1 MTVAGI
7 LWVVVT
13 PYCTGLVVASSGRA
27 NRLVTRHLTASIVV
41 GWTALGTLFA
51 GVFAVGGRTGM
62 LMALSSAPFVGLAV
76 WKAGPHRG
84 DGGGSPPAPD
94 DKPPA
99 PDAVGH
105 KGRRLPSP
113 ARKRPTGHR
122 EPRRA
127 PRRIPSR

>member
-1 MTVAGI
+1 VTVVGI
-7 LWVVVT
+7 LWVVLT
-13 PYCTGLVVASSGRA
+13 PYCTGLVVASSRHA
-27 NRLVTRHLTASIVV
+27 NRLVTRHLTASTVV
-41 GWTALGTLFA
+41 GWAALGTLFT

-62 LMALSSAPFVGLAV
+62 LMALASAPFAGLAV
-76 WKAGPHRG
+76 WKAGPHRD
-84 DGGGSPPAPD
+84 DGEEPPSAPD

-99 PDAVGH
+99 PDAVGRP
-105 KGRRLPSP
+105 GRRIPSP